1 MKAVVLESHG
11 PPDVLKYKD
20 IPTPICNSNQIKIKI
35 KNSSINHLDLW
46 VRAGIPGMHLNL
58 PMILGSDATGIIE
71 EIGADVEGYNIGE
84 DVIIQPGVYDPA
96 CEFSKKGEEN
106 LSPSYGILG
115 ETHNG
120 IQSEYTVL
128 DPIHVYKMPNSLSYA
143 EASSMPLTFMTAYQ
157 MLFER
162 AKILKSDILL
172 VYGGTSGVGSAAIQ
186 IAKDYGCE
194 RIISTV
200 GNKQKIKYIEDIGVD
215 AVFLHDNNLY
225 HNIREYLGKRKV
237 DVVFEHIGEKTW
249 ETSMKLLNK
258 GGRIVTCGATTG
270 SNAQINLTHIFFKQ
284 LSILGST
291 MSNIK
296 TFNKVLEKISEQKY
310 RPMIDSI
317 FPASDVILA
326 HQKLENRKN
335 LGKVIIEFNS

>member
-1 MKAVVLESHG
+1 MKAIVLESHG

-20 IPTPICNSNQIKIKI
+20 IESPICESDKVKVKV

-46 VRAGIPGMHLNL
+46 VRSGIPGMNLNL
-58 PMILGSDATGIIE
+58 PMIMGSDATGVIV
-71 EIGADVEGYNIGE
+71 EIGENVTGYNNGD
-84 DVIIQPGVYDPA
+84 DVIIQPGVYNPDCA
-96 CEFSKKGEEN
+96 ISRRGDEN

-120 IQSEYTVL
+120 VQSEYIAL
-128 DPIHVYKMPNSLSYA
+128 NPIHVYKMPACLSYA

-162 AKILKSDILL
+162 AELLSSDILL
-172 VYGGTSGVGSAAIQ
+172 IYGGTSGVGSAAIQ
-186 IAKDYGCE
+186 IAKDFGCK

-200 GNKQKIKYIEDIGVD
+200 GHNDKIRYVEDLGVD
-215 AVFLHDNNLY
+215 AVFLHDDNLY
-225 HNIREYLGKRKV
+225 SKIKNYLGSQKV
-237 DVVFEHIGEKTW
+237 NVVFEHIGKKTW
-249 ETSMKLLNK
+249 ETSMKLLDK

-270 SNAQINLTHIFFKQ
+270 NSVKINLAHIFFKQ

-296 TFNKVLEKISEQKY
+296 VFNEVLDKISNEKY
-310 RPMIDSI
+310 KPMIDSI
-317 FPASDVILA
+317 FPASEVVLA
-326 HQKLENRKN
+326 HKKIESRNN
-335 LGKVIIEFNS
+335 IGKVVLEIS